1 MSGGEIA
8 TLIGALVGI
17 HVTLWLLIRNRLR
30 KRLRALVEALRREL
44 RERGEPAVLGPQS
57 RLYRGALHQYG
68 KTPGN
73 GAAVL
78 TERRVV
84 LGKLIGARIDIPLS
98 RLARVSAETWHLGR
112 SAWGSGGERHIVP
125 RARRQPHRFSRA
137 RTGGL
142 ARRIERATDAS
153 RINRRVFP
161 RLL

>member
-84 LGKLIGARIDIPLS
+84 LGKLIGARIDPPLAA
-98 RLARVSAETWHLGR
+98 RAGQRRDLA
-112 SAWGSGGERHIVP
+112 P
-125 RARRQPHRFSRA
+125 RAQRLGQRRRTAHRA
-137 RTGGL
+137 
-142 ARRIERATDAS
+142 ARATATAS
-153 RINRRVFP
+153 VFSCANRRP
-161 RLL
+161 GSPH